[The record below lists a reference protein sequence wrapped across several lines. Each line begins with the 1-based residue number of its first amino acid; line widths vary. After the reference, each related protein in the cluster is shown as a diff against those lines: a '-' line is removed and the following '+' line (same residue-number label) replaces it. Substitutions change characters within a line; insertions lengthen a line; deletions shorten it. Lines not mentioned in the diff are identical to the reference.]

1 MLWSCVVADLTNT
14 ARVKRVLGI
23 PAGMTLHDEYIGE
36 LADVVDQLVLDY
48 CGQPTLTWGS
58 YTDKFDIELQGQNEV
73 MLPRFPVYEV
83 TSVADAEETL
93 ATTAWYL
100 DQRTGAVRLT
110 QAGASFT
117 AGKQKVVVEYTA
129 GHTASSPGLNTLAHA
144 ASVWCS
150 AMFNAGRHAGMSN
163 EWMGSQYRYTLDAAG
178 VPAPIRSML
187 AGYIRIIP
195 RDSQP

>member
-1 MLWSCVVADLTNT
+1 MADLTST

-23 PAGMTLHDEYIGE
+23 PTGMTLHDTYIGE
-36 LADVVDQLVLDY
+36 LADAVDQLVLDY
-48 CGQPTLTWGS
+48 CSQPTLTWGS
-58 YTDKFDIELQGQNEV
+58 FTDSFDIELQGQNEV

-83 TSVADAEETL
+83 TSVADADETL

-100 DQRTGAVRLT
+100 EPRTGAVRLKN
-110 QAGASFT
+110 AGASFT
-117 AGKQKVVVEYTA
+117 AGKQKVVVSYTA

-144 ASVWCS
+144 ASVW
-150 AMFNAGRHAGMSN
+150 AAALFNAGRHAGMSS
-163 EWMGSQYRYTLDAAG
+163 EGMGAYRYSLDAEG

-187 AGYIRIIP
+187 AGYIRIVP